1 IEGKVEGKIQSKGK
15 VSFGSGA
22 QITAEVSVGEAKIEG
37 TFKGNLTATQRIEL
51 ASTAHVM
58 GDVRSTKLVI
68 AEGATFVGNCHVS
81 PDSLKGAEKRGFV
94 TPVAATPMKKLRRGA
109 MSKDSARRLIFCPR
123 CDARQ
128 EVSRVTK
135 STSCPSC
142 HRNIMTTDVDINEYC
157 AKIEMWTAGT
167 VTVGKKGTLIAEVRA
182 E

>member
-1 IEGKVEGKIQSKGK
+1 
-15 VSFGSGA
+15 
-22 QITAEVSVGEAKIEG
+22 
-37 TFKGNLTATQRIEL
+37 
-51 ASTAHVM
+51 
-58 GDVRSTKLVI
+58 
-68 AEGATFVGNCHVS
+68 
-81 PDSLKGAEKRGFV
+81 
-94 TPVAATPMKKLRRGA
+94 

-182 E
+182 EGVIVKGGEIKGPVTSRGSVTLEKGSKIFGNITAPLLSVGETQHLIGMIVAGPRAAELLAEIDAGMPAVKPLTSAQPKKVPA

>member
-1 IEGKVEGKIQSKGK
+1 
-15 VSFGSGA
+15 
-22 QITAEVSVGEAKIEG
+22 
-37 TFKGNLTATQRIEL
+37 
-51 ASTAHVM
+51 
-58 GDVRSTKLVI
+58 
-68 AEGATFVGNCHVS
+68 
-81 PDSLKGAEKRGFV
+81 
-94 TPVAATPMKKLRRGA
+94 

-157 AKIEMWTAGT
+157 AKIEMWTAGV

-182 E
+182 EAVNVKGGEIKGPVTSRGPVILDKGSRVFGNITAPVLSVGETQHLVGMVVAGPRAAELLAEIEEALGPRPKPSAPVPQPKKVPA